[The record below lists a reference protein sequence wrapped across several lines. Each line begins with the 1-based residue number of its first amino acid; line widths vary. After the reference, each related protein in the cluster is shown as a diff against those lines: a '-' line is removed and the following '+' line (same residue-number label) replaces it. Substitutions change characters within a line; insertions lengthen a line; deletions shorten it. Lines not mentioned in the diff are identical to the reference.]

1 MPRYVEHRVD
11 AKTLEVSG
19 VTVLYDGTTALD
31 DLRFEVD
38 EGERIAIV
46 GPNGA
51 GKSTLLKVIAGVL
64 KPSTGQVRVFGHGPC
79 GHACIAYVPQRAVI
93 DWAFPVTVYD
103 VVLMGRSGRLG
114 LLRRPS
120 AADHQIVKQ
129 SIDVVGLTS
138 LAHRQISALSGGQQ
152 QRMFLARALA
162 QEAELMLLDEP
173 MAGLDVAS
181 EEHIVKI
188 LKELSRNNVTTLVA
202 MHDLATASDHF
213 DRILLLNREVIEF
226 GTPHDVLTRD
236 NLFAAFGGH
245 VRMIEDP
252 EGAIA
257 VSDTC
262 CDGSPQQF

>member
-1 MPRYVEHRVD
+1 MPRYVEHKVG

-19 VTVLYDGTTALD
+19 VTVLYDGATALD
-31 DLRFEVD
+31 DVWLDGD

-64 KPSTGQVRVFGHGPC
+64 GPSSGQVRVFGHGPC
-79 GHACIAYVPQRAVI
+79 GHACIAYVPQRVVI

-103 VVLMGRSGRLG
+103 VVMMGRAGRLG
-114 LLRRPS
+114 LVRRPRDV
-120 AADHQIVKQ
+120 DHEIVRR
-129 SIDVVGLTS
+129 SIDVVGLTP

-213 DRILLLNREVIEF
+213 DRILLLNRHVIGY
-226 GTPHDVLTRD
+226 GTPPHVLTRE
-236 NLFAAFGGH
+236 NLVAAYGGH

-252 EGAIA
+252 NGAVAI
-257 VSDTC
+257 SDTC
-262 CDGSPQQF
+262 CDGSPERF